1 MNWTQVDIYTAT
13 PAIDL
18 LSVRLQDLGIR
29 GCMVQDAQDFQE
41 FLEQKDGKW
50 DYLEDGL
57 MELASC
63 ETCVTVYL
71 PEDAQGAE
79 MLAALRT
86 MLAQMKAEDTEH
98 QYGRLEAVCSGIRE
112 EDWANNWKQYF
123 KPFPVGN
130 KLYIKPSW
138 EEPTAEAA
146 GRTILEIDPASSF
159 GTGQHHTTRLCLELM
174 EDEIT
179 PATRL
184 LDLGCGSGILFI
196 GGMLLGAKEAYAV
209 DIEENATRIA
219 KENAAENHL
228 NPENYT
234 ISCGNIIT
242 DTALRESIGSGYDV
256 ITANIV
262 ADVIK
267 GMAPLFPSFLKDNGI
282 LILSGIITE
291 RADEVLDTVTAYDF
305 AVLERAHRARVNV
318 DVGVQLLAG
327 HLQSAGLEQT
337 SQAGRCDALAQAR
350 HNAAGH
356 KNILRCHNSPSMSA
370 DAKQQRPPYP
380 KNYPFHYTS
389 KKTAF
394 AIRLA
399 YFLY

>member
-123 KPFPVGN
+123 RWETSCTSSPAGKNPPQKPPA
-130 KLYIKPSW
+130 
-138 EEPTAEAA
+138 EPFWRSIRQAA
-146 GRTILEIDPASSF
+146 SAPDS
-159 GTGQHHTTRLCLELM
+159 TT
-174 EDEIT
+174 
-179 PATRL
+179 PH
-184 LDLGCGSGILFI
+184 GS
-196 GGMLLGAKEAYAV
+196 V
-209 DIEENATRIA
+209 WN
-219 KENAAENHL
+219 
-228 NPENYT
+228 
-234 ISCGNIIT
+234 
-242 DTALRESIGSGYDV
+242 
-256 ITANIV
+256 
-262 ADVIK
+262 
-267 GMAPLFPSFLKDNGI
+267 
-282 LILSGIITE
+282 
-291 RADEVLDTVTAYDF
+291 
-305 AVLERAHRARVNV
+305 
-318 DVGVQLLAG
+318 
-327 HLQSAGLEQT
+327 
-337 SQAGRCDALAQAR
+337 
-350 HNAAGH
+350 
-356 KNILRCHNSPSMSA
+356 
-370 DAKQQRPPYP
+370 
-380 KNYPFHYTS
+380 
-389 KKTAF
+389 
-394 AIRLA
+394 
-399 YFLY
+399 